1 MEPISRR
8 GLFKMGAALTAAS
21 SLVRSLG
28 AAQRPATGQ
37 DAGTLQSAARTPVN
51 PTHHILLRGGII
63 ITMDPALGDF
73 AKGDIHIQGKHIVE
87 VGRDLKVPAGA
98 QAWVVS
104 PGDVTSSQRAVG
116 TKVGRA
122 SGLLA

>member
-37 DAGTLQSAARTPVN
+37 DAGTLQPMRVCNCATGVVVHVLKIVPRV
-51 PTHHILLRGGII
+51 
-63 ITMDPALGDF
+63 PAS
-73 AKGDIHIQGKHIVE
+73 
-87 VGRDLKVPAGA
+87 GRHPAGA
-98 QAWVVS
+98 ARVVVCVRFFVE
-104 PGDVTSSQRAVG
+104 G
-116 TKVGRA
+116 
-122 SGLLA
+122 